1 MSGKFALVA
10 ASVLAGAPVACS
22 AEPAPPAA
30 KSAAPQFPTA
40 LRGCWELIEPPSD
53 EFPDGLSGTLVIEA
67 DRLIAEDKGVTRRV
81 GTIERLDRMTPKLIH
96 GLISAPE
103 DGGLATVAT
112 ELQLDPEGAP
122 AGTLLLR
129 EGDAGSYDYRRCSA
143 AKAAERKRYSLV
155 IATTARQDDP
165 RPAPCGPTGRCND
178 FLYRAEWHDSRV
190 LAGADLPKAFDA
202 RLTLHTPY
210 ISTYRLALIV
220 ERQKDGSLLVRRT
233 AGFNGRTGVAC
244 FYRDDEWPVDW
255 KPEPMV
261 SVRYQHGDL
270 CVVDESQ
277 IDPNA
282 PKEGAARVGP
292 ATLERDA

>member
-10 ASVLAGAPVACS
+10 ASVLAGAAVACS

-30 KSAAPQFPTA
+30 KATAPQFPAA
-40 LRGCWELIEPPSD
+40 LRGCWKQREPPSD
-53 EFPDGLSGTLVIEA
+53 EFPDGLSSTLVVHA
-67 DRLIAEDKGVTRRV
+67 DRIVLEAKGVPRRV
-81 GTIERLDRMTPKLIH
+81 GTIEKLERLTAKGIDALV
-96 GLISAPE
+96 SARE
-103 DGGLATVAT
+103 DGQLVTLATAL
-112 ELQLDPEGAP
+112 ELDPEGARP
-122 AGTLLLR
+122 GTLVLR
-129 EGDAGSYDYRRCSA
+129 EGDAGSYDYTRCGA
-143 AKAAERKRYSLV
+143 AKAAATQRYSLV

-178 FLYRAEWHDSRV
+178 FLYRSEWHDSRV

-233 AGFNGRTGVAC
+233 AGFNDRTGVAC
-244 FYRDDEWPVDW
+244 FYREDEWPVDW
-255 KPEPMV
+255 KPEQVVPL
-261 SVRYQHGDL
+261 RYDHDDL
-270 CVVDESQ
+270 CVFDKAE

-282 PKEGAARVGP
+282 PK
-292 ATLERDA
+292 D